1 LEVYKVFSEFRDL
14 MDRWDS
20 ARRMMLEN
28 DLCLFFK
35 KDGRFYGATESG
47 RITFARMKNPE
58 TEEDKAW
65 RKEATFTAYDL
76 ADTAD
81 GEEKTSVFGAADLP
95 DIKTVSEDEARK
107 SLKKSGKD
115 MPSISDDEGE
125 EKPYG
130 EE

>member
-1 LEVYKVFSEFRDL
+1 MFSEFRDL
-14 MDRWDS
+14 MDSWDR
-20 ARRMMLEN
+20 ARRLMLEN

-35 KDGRFYGATESG
+35 KGGRLYGATEAG

-58 TEEDKAW
+58 NDEDRAW
-65 RKEATFTAYDL
+65 GKEATFTAYDL

-95 DIKTVSEDEARK
+95 DIKTVSEEEARRA
-107 SLKKSGKD
+107 LKKSGKD
-115 MPSISDDEGE
+115 MPSIPSGGE